1 MSEAKYSQPLPEHPG
16 PSGPPV
22 VVAGFVG
29 RGRSKRPGFIFLNA
43 KGKQV
48 HAELTRAN
56 VANEKPT
63 GFFRSL
69 ARLWA
74 SGGKP

>member
-1 MSEAKYSQPLPEHPG
+1 MSEAKYSQPLPETPRDVAG
-16 PSGPPV
+16 PIV
-22 VVAGFVG
+22 KAGFVG
-29 RGRSKRPGFIFLNA
+29 KGRNKRPGFVFVDP
-43 KGKQV
+43 KGKLV
-48 HAELTRAN
+48 HAEITRAN